1 LRILYFYPYF
11 STSKGSWGTRV
22 HEFTREWV
30 KENNVSVTV
39 ITAVYY
45 KSDIVKT
52 RLIER
57 KSIDGVD
64 VIIIGISINNK
75 DGFFKRILSFL
86 IYSIL
91 STFYALTLKYT
102 IAIASSGPITVGIP
116 GLVSKWIRRKK
127 LVFEVRDLWPQGAI
141 ELGVLKNR
149 MVIFVARW
157 FEKICY
163 KSSDLIVALSPG
175 MKREIQLINQTNEV
189 INISNAA
196 NLELFGTEVIVDL
209 AKYNLTTNNYAVYAG
224 NIGKVNHVEWL
235 FDVAKKLTTIESKFK
250 IVLIGDGQLKDL
262 LQKRKELEGVVN
274 IEFLP
279 LMPKEVMVGYL
290 QKAMVSL
297 VPLASLPV
305 LQTSS
310 PNKLFE
316 SLAAGVPV
324 IQNTNGW
331 IKEFVDSESCGFTV
345 NSEKVDELYELLLEL
360 SGDLT
365 WREHYAERARE
376 VAKREFDKNKLAKK
390 FITALSNV

>member
-22 HEFTREWV
+22 HEFAREWV
-30 KENNVSVTV
+30 KEDNVSVT
-39 ITAVYY
+39 ILTAVYY
-45 KSDIVKT
+45 KSDLVKT

-57 KSIDGVD
+57 KTIDGVD

-75 DGFFKRILSFL
+75 DGFLKRIISFL
-86 IYSIL
+86 IYSTL
-91 STFYALTLKYT
+91 STFYALTLRYT

-141 ELGVLKNR
+141 ELGILKNR
-149 MVIFVARW
+149 MFICIARG

-163 KSSDLIVALSPG
+163 RNSDLIVALSPG
-175 MKREIQLINQTNEV
+175 MKQEIQLINQTKKV
-189 INISNAA
+189 ISITNAA
-196 NLELFGTEVIVDL
+196 NLELFGTEVNVDL
-209 AKYNLTTNNYAVYAG
+209 EQYNLIANHYAVYAG

-235 FDVAKKLTTIESKFK
+235 FDVAKKLTIIESKFK
-250 IVLIGDGQLKDL
+250 IVLIGDGQLKNL

-345 NSEKVDELYELLLEL
+345 SSENANELYELLLKL
-360 SGDLT
+360 SADLT
-365 WREHYAERARE
+365 WREHYAKRAIE
-376 VAKREFDKNKLAKK
+376 VAKSEFDKNKLAKK
-390 FITALSNV
+390 FLTALSNV

>member
-22 HEFTREWV
+22 HEFAREWV
-30 KENNVSVTV
+30 KEDNVSVT
-39 ITAVYY
+39 ILTAVYY
-45 KSDIVKT
+45 KSDLVKT

-57 KSIDGVD
+57 KTIDGVE

-75 DGFFKRILSFL
+75 DGFLKRINSFL

-91 STFYALTLKYT
+91 STFYALTLRYT

-116 GLVSKWIRRKK
+116 GLVSKLIRRKK

-141 ELGVLKNR
+141 ELGILKNR
-149 MVIFVARW
+149 MLICIARG

-163 KSSDLIVALSPG
+163 RNSDLIVALSPG
-175 MKREIQLINQTNEV
+175 MKQEIQLINQTKKD
-189 INISNAA
+189 ISITNAA
-196 NLELFGTEVIVDL
+196 NLELFGTEVNVDL
-209 AKYNLTTNNYAVYAG
+209 AQYNLIANHYAVYAG

-235 FDVAKKLTTIESKFK
+235 FDVAKKLTIIESKFK
-250 IVLIGDGQLKDL
+250 IVFIGDGQLKNL
-262 LQKRKELEGVVN
+262 LQKRKELEEVVN

-279 LMPKEVMVGYL
+279 LMPKEVMVGFL

-316 SLAAGVPV
+316 S
-324 IQNTNGW
+324 
-331 IKEFVDSESCGFTV
+331 
-345 NSEKVDELYELLLEL
+345 
-360 SGDLT
+360 
-365 WREHYAERARE
+365 
-376 VAKREFDKNKLAKK
+376 
-390 FITALSNV
+390 